1 MLISIRLP
9 QVRLRPPAAVNLHRR
24 VEDDA
29 LAARDGLVNNSQF
42 GLEGLVSAGLRP
54 LQTSSDKILSRISP
68 CYHLIMTQLLV
79 YSFMFFLF
87 FFTTDRSLNCHL
99 SSLLKFDAFT
109 ILIIHVQN
117 SFFVFFLDR
126 GKSQLLIFKFSHS
139 NIDRGRLRWMHHL
152 HRSGTFTT

>member
-9 QVRLRPPAAVNLHRR
+9 QVRLRPPAAVNRHRR

-68 CYHLIMTQLLV
+68 CYHLIMTPLTKLV

-87 FFTTDRSLNCHL
+87 FSLRPISHFTVTY
-99 SSLLKFDAFT
+99 
-109 ILIIHVQN
+109 
-117 SFFVFFLDR
+117 
-126 GKSQLLIFKFSHS
+126 
-139 NIDRGRLRWMHHL
+139 HHY
-152 HRSGTFTT
+152 